1 MLSLRSLIIKR
12 TPIHKAR
19 RAVSEGE
26 EKVFVFFCF
35 KGEHTPRNM
44 QHSSLGAAA
53 SPVVEGG
60 PLEPQVVSLP
70 LAAVV
75 VAARG
80 SGTIGWRAWSR

>member
-44 QHSSLGAAA
+44 QHSSLGAA

-70 LAAVV
+70 LALAAA